1 MDLGQGRER
10 AQGLQSWVGDH
21 KTGMAVIIW
30 VAEDMT
36 GPDLMETNG
45 QTSTPMFH
53 YTKDVPF

>member
-1 MDLGQGRER
+1 MGER
-10 AQGLQSWVGDH
+10 SQ
-21 KTGMAVIIW
+21 TGAAVIIL

-36 GPDLMETNG
+36 GADLMETSG